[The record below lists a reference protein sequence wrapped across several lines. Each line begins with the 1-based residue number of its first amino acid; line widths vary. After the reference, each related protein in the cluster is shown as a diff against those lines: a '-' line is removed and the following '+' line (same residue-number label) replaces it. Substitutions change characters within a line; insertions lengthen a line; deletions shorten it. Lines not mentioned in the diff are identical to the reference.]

1 MGSMNRTAR
10 KAKTY
15 RKMTNKQAVHRLPSK
30 LPCGSRIIRGKIFMD
45 KKILMDYIDAC
56 ELIKETEADIKRL
69 NRKKKTIAQ
78 TNVKGSNPDYPY
90 EEKHF
95 RIAGTAFTYS
105 DDSKLRYEEK
115 ILQER
120 KANAEKTKLQAEAV
134 LNAAPM
140 RMQRI
145 IRWKIFDNESWETVA
160 NKLGRKATP
169 DSVRMELKKFLKE
182 K

>member
-1 MGSMNRTAR
+1 MLL
-10 KAKTY
+10 
-15 RKMTNKQAVHRLPSK
+15 VRLY
-30 LPCGSRIIRGKIFMD
+30 
-45 KKILMDYIDAC
+45 IL
-56 ELIKETEADIKRL
+56 R
-69 NRKKKTIAQ
+69 IAQ